1 MTALRERASA
11 HRRRG
16 TIIVAVLV
24 IVALSALAA
33 STTMYFSEA
42 ATAGADA
49 SLRRVRSRALAWSG
63 IQAVMAEL
71 DAQRDQ
77 LLDGDAPMLT
87 TQWQLF
93 EEGSRRGIVRLV
105 ALEQDDTGLER
116 WAVSESTRLNINLAT
131 PEMLGNLG
139 GVSESQAAAIHGG
152 RPYGS
157 LEELVRVAPD
167 LLNEEEQAE
176 PLDPALDSLPAR
188 NFLTVMSFD
197 PNVQAGIETAPGRG
211 GDSKGKL
218 RVNLNVSW
226 SDELAEAIR
235 TRFDAAAVNV
245 AKTMFD
251 AGEKFK
257 KTADLVG
264 VLRRNNVPPPSW
276 PPILDTFTV
285 SPDPYIPG
293 RIDVNRAPAR
303 VLATIPGI
311 SQEAAAAI
319 VQARHGL
326 EASRRR
332 SIAWPVIEGIL
343 SPDEFVKAV
352 DWMTTRS
359 MQWRVRLEAGIIDTD
374 SPERGTPELQERMT
388 LEAIIDVA
396 SDRPR
401 VAYLRDVTLLS
412 TAFTL
417 KSRIDADA
425 EDLDRLPETAE
436 VPDMPA
442 PTGDPSTGTG
452 LRFNAGLN
460 FNAPPPRTNAPP
472 APSVGPPSPQPP
484 AAGVDRRIGRW
495 SGQTGAMPTESQP

>member
-1 MTALRERASA
+1 
-11 HRRRG
+11 
-16 TIIVAVLV
+16 
-24 IVALSALAA
+24 
-33 STTMYFSEA
+33 
-42 ATAGADA
+42 
-49 SLRRVRSRALAWSG
+49 
-63 IQAVMAEL
+63 
-71 DAQRDQ
+71 
-77 LLDGDAPMLT
+77 
-87 TQWQLF
+87 
-93 EEGSRRGIVRLV
+93 
-105 ALEQDDTGLER
+105 
-116 WAVSESTRLNINLAT
+116 
-131 PEMLGNLG
+131 
-139 GVSESQAAAIHGG
+139 
-152 RPYGS
+152 
-157 LEELVRVAPD
+157 
-167 LLNEEEQAE
+167 
-176 PLDPALDSLPAR
+176 
-188 NFLTVMSFD
+188 
-197 PNVQAGIETAPGRG
+197 
-211 GDSKGKL
+211 
-218 RVNLNVSW
+218 
-226 SDELAEAIR
+226 
-235 TRFDAAAVNV
+235 
-245 AKTMFD
+245 
-251 AGEKFK
+251 
-257 KTADLVG
+257 
-264 VLRRNNVPPPSW
+264 
-276 PPILDTFTV
+276 
-285 SPDPYIPG
+285 
-293 RIDVNRAPAR
+293 
-303 VLATIPGI
+303 
-311 SQEAAAAI
+311 
-319 VQARHGL
+319 
-326 EASRRR
+326 
-332 SIAWPVIEGIL
+332 VIEGIL